1 MIEETGIVL
10 GVIGDWADV
19 ETRRQGACGSCSAN
33 GACGT
38 SLLARYLGT
47 KPLLLRAQNRAGAAP
62 GDLVVVG
69 VPEDGLVRAS
79 LAAYLVPL
87 LGLILGGSAGPAL
100 FPAGGDGA
108 SALTAFTGL
117 GLGLVWLTHFGR
129 AHTQDPDYRAVIL
142 RRVPALGTA
151 VAFPA
156 GAGSDADTRLG
167 TRGLSPGTD
176 PESRRVGSARSSQFD

>member
-38 SLLARYLGT
+38 SLLARYLGS

-87 LGLILGGSAGPAL
+87 LGLILGGLAGPAL
-100 FPAGGDGA
+100 FSSTSVTLRSRWDRHLLCSTWL
-108 SALTAFTGL
+108 SALA
-117 GLGLVWLTHFGR
+117 
-129 AHTQDPDYRAVIL
+129 
-142 RRVPALGTA
+142 
-151 VAFPA
+151 
-156 GAGSDADTRLG
+156 S
-167 TRGLSPGTD
+167 
-176 PESRRVGSARSSQFD
+176 

>member
-10 GVIGDWADV
+10 DVAEDWADV

-38 SLLARYLGT
+38 SLLARYLGR

-69 VPEDGLVRAS
+69 VPEDRLVRAS
-79 LAAYLVPL
+79 LVAYLVPL
-87 LGLILGGSAGPAL
+87 LGLIFGGLAGQVL
-100 FPAGGDGA
+100 FPTGGDGT
-108 SALTAFTGL
+108 SAFTAFAGF
-117 GLGLVWLTHFGR
+117 GLGLVWLAHFGR
-129 AHTQDPDYRAVIL
+129 AHAQDPYYRAVIL
-142 RRVPALGTA
+142 RRVQGSGVA

-156 GAGSDADTRLG
+156 AGGSDADTRHLFPGLG
-167 TRGLSPGTD
+167 SGTN
-176 PESRRVGSARSSQFD
+176 PEPSRAGSARSTRFD